1 MPAADNFRYR
11 SALDSLE
18 LANRAKDHAGST
30 DEAERDPDIDPD
42 RKVIL
47 GERSPRGLLI
57 LRGDAD
63 DAIFK
68 KAVHAVLKTEPI
80 TEPLTSQSK
89 GDRRMLWLGPDEWLI
104 TAPEGEIE
112 KIEEALREK
121 LQDMPVSL
129 CDISH
134 SRTIIGVGGPAAGDV
149 IAKGCPLDLHPREFP
164 TGHCAQSR
172 LARCNILIHRIDDDP
187 TFEIHVA
194 RSFALYAWEWLEDSA
209 REFDMQVISQA

>member
-1 MPAADNFRYR
+1 MPAADNFRYQ
-11 SALDSLE
+11 SALDALN
-18 LANRAKDHAGST
+18 LANRAKDHTSAA
-30 DEAERDPDIDPD
+30 DESEGDLDLDLD

-47 GERSPRGLLI
+47 GERPPRGLLN

-63 DAIFK
+63 DAKFK
-68 KAVHAVLKTEPI
+68 KAVQTVLKIEPI

-89 GDRRMLWLGPDEWLI
+89 GDRQMLWLGPDEWLI
-104 TAPEGEIE
+104 AVPEE
-112 KIEEALREK
+112 KLEETEEALRKK
-121 LQDMPVSL
+121 LEDLPFSL

-134 SRTIIGVGGPAAGDV
+134 ARTIIGIGGPKAIDV
-149 IAKGCPLDLHPREFP
+149 IAKGCPLDLHPTEFP

-194 RSFALYAWEWLEDSA
+194 RSFALYAWQWLEDGA
-209 REFDMQVISQA
+209 KEFEMQILLQA